1 MIGKGRYVMAKASWN
16 GETIAE
22 SENCITTEGNLYF
35 PPDSVKFE
43 FLVPSETR
51 YTCAWKGEAG
61 YYDLAVNGK
70 VLKDAA
76 WYYYHTK
83 NAAKSITNY
92 VAFDKN
98 LGVKIEGTASIK
110 IEAPVRVR

>member
-1 MIGKGRYVMAKASWN
+1 MARAIWNSEIIG
-16 GETIAE
+16 E
-22 SENCITTEGNLYF
+22 SENCISTEGNLYF
-35 PPDSVKFE
+35 PPNSVKFE

-51 YTCAWKGEAG
+51 YTCPWKGEAG

-76 WYYYHTK
+76 WYYYQTK
-83 NAAKSITNY
+83 DAAKSITNY

-98 LGVKIEGTASIK
+98 LGVKIEGAASTS
-110 IEAPVRVR
+110 IEPPVRVR